1 VCTDTF
7 RDLTVD
13 REVRRFARPDRFIV
27 MNSEMACRRLTAFLV
42 GLGCVASAC
51 GGGGEQAGDE
61 TLATSASA
69 LTFTQ
74 YSVHL
79 DNGSVVRVDTTT
91 GWTLNQVTTII
102 LAADRSTQEDCP
114 FTAPNQKGLFQTGD
128 RLFLNSNYLAWF
140 DYTRSDGNSAPA
152 SNWNRGGELAGVW
165 SIDANTKLFRYY
177 KTGSNGCSNWPRN
190 ELIPGSNSPN
200 HEYRHWDAA
209 SPPIEHSLDL
219 ASGTFPL
226 TYFSYHYG
234 AMSPNGGFR
243 IVTDG
248 SFDASEQVHYKTSV
262 KMANQWNKPLPPP
275 MQGQKTVYM
284 VDTTDGD
291 DDNGI
296 SSFIQ
301 AELEY
306 VMRPVDILSVWR
318 FSPSNSIKTKNL
330 LMGAWVAYAYNQ
342 NPACE
347 ADAGTQMPT
356 QLFGQPLY
364 VRSSQNLNTNWNG
377 VRHGVGEIVKLSL
390 GTECGVPKFNP
401 DIVTDANPPVNAW
414 IQWGESPS
422 LATNLPITTFTI
434 MGSAGTGTGT
444 EPDPIRVGWQ
454 LLNYST
460 ETYDG
465 VVGGG
470 AINRNQLTFNAGTWY
485 QGKFSLR
492 PGS

>member
-1 VCTDTF
+1 
-7 RDLTVD
+7 
-13 REVRRFARPDRFIV
+13 
-27 MNSEMACRRLTAFLV
+27 
-42 GLGCVASAC
+42 
-51 GGGGEQAGDE
+51 
-61 TLATSASA
+61 
-69 LTFTQ
+69 
-74 YSVHL
+74 
-79 DNGSVVRVDTTT
+79 
-91 GWTLNQVTTII
+91 LNQVTTII

-209 SPPIEHSLDL
+209 SPPIE
-219 ASGTFPL
+219 P
-226 TYFSYHYG
+226 
-234 AMSPNGGFR
+234 
-243 IVTDG
+243 
-248 SFDASEQVHYKTSV
+248 SV